1 MALVVLWIWS
11 HKLISLIQDI
21 LKRVQ
26 NSRLKYC
33 PTSYWCE
40 NTMSKSDTGKKGLF
54 GVALATCCSIW
65 VESTIRGC
73 QSGKRKQE
81 PGGRNEVEA
90 MQYCL
95 LSRLCGFL
103 NFLNYVTTEACL
115 PRDGTTHSGQ
125 IPPASILIQENAPQT
140 FWEANL
146 KETVPQL
153 TFPLS
158 RSPYV
163 CQADK
168 TQPSRTM
175 FPLTMWSWE
184 WNPRPNIK
192 FFYALLFFKSI
203 LLVHIYVHS
212 MYVWVRDACVWGVH
226 IEDRTTMGVFLRNVV
241 YLIETDI
248 LIGQELSN
256 YARLAWQ

>member
-21 LKRVQ
+21 LNGVQ

-33 PTSYWCE
+33 LSSYWCE

-73 QSGKRKQE
+73 QSGKWKQE

-90 MQYCL
+90 IQCCL

-103 NFLNYVTTEACL
+103 NFLNYVTSEACL

-163 CQADK
+163 CQAVK

-175 FPLTMWSWE
+175 FPLTMWPWE

-192 FFYALLFFKSI
+192 FFYAFFLI
-203 LLVHIYVHS
+203 NFACTHICALYVCLSKGCMCVRSAHRRQDNHGCLPQECCLPDWDRHS
-212 MYVWVRDACVWGVH
+212 HWPGAIQLC
-226 IEDRTTMGVFLRNVV
+226 
-241 YLIETDI
+241 
-248 LIGQELSN
+248 
-256 YARLAWQ
+256 